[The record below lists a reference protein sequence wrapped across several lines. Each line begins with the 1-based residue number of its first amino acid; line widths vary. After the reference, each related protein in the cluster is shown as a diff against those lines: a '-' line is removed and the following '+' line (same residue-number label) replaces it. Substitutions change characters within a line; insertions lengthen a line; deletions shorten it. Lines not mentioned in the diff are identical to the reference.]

1 MIKLIRAAFDK
12 TYEVMKVN
20 KTLQVLK
27 EPIDAVDTLLFG
39 THEVTI
45 GAPHIRDYIDNKRY
59 MIAVV
64 LTIAPSAI
72 ASVYFYGWRA
82 LALIVT
88 SYIAGLLTETVFS
101 VLRKEVISEGA
112 FATCLIYPLILPPT
126 IPIWMAALGI
136 VFGLV
141 FGKEVFGGTGKN
153 VFNPAMVGRI
163 FLTITFPATMTTQW
177 QDPVKGFFGGF
188 TTYTVDAVTTA
199 SPLIN
204 FKGSGEITPYW
215 NLFFG
220 NVSGSL
226 GETCKLVIII
236 GGIILMLTKVA
247 NWRLPVSYI
256 ASTALFA
263 LIMSQISP
271 ETFAPPVFQ
280 ILAGG
285 LLFGAM
291 FMATDPVSAPFTNG
305 GKWTYG
311 IMLGILTVLI
321 RGLTG
326 FVEGVMFAII
336 FMNIF
341 APLIDRVAL
350 SIHYKGIKP

>member
-1 MIKLIRAAFDK
+1 MIRLLRAALDK
-12 TYEVMKVN
+12 TYDTMKVN
-20 KTLQVLK
+20 HTLQALK
-27 EPIDAVDTLLFG
+27 HPIDAIDTFLFG
-39 THEVTI
+39 TPQVTI

-59 MIAVV
+59 MVIVM
-64 LTIAPSAI
+64 LTIIPSAI
-72 ASVYFYGWRA
+72 AAVYFYGWRA
-82 LALIVT
+82 LALIAT
-88 SYIAGLLTETVFS
+88 SYIAGLLAEAVFS
-101 VLRKEVISEGA
+101 VLRNEVLSEGA
-112 FATCLIYPLILPPT
+112 FVSCLIYPLILPPT

-163 FLTITFPATMTTQW
+163 FLTVTFPATITTAW
-177 QDPVKGFFGGF
+177 QEPVKGFFGGF
-188 TTYTVDAVTTA
+188 TVYSVDAVTSA

-204 FKGSGEITPYW
+204 FKASGVMTSYW

-226 GETCKLVIII
+226 GETCKLVIIL
-236 GGIILMLTKVA
+236 GGVILMLTKVA
-247 NWRLPVSYI
+247 NWRLPISYI
-256 ASTALFA
+256 ASTALFSF
-263 LIMSQISP
+263 IMSLILPKS
-271 ETFAPPVFQ
+271 FAPPIFQ
-280 ILAGG
+280 ILSGG

-291 FMATDPVSAPFTNG
+291 FMATDPVSAPYTNG
-305 GKWTYG
+305 GKWAYG
-311 IMLGILTVLI
+311 IMLGIITVLI

-336 FMNIF
+336 FMNTF

>member
-1 MIKLIRAAFDK
+1 MIRLLRAVFDK
-12 TYEVMKVN
+12 TYEAMNGN
-20 KTLQVLK
+20 KTLQVFK
-27 EPIDAVDTLLFG
+27 EPIDAIDTFLFG
-39 THEVTI
+39 TREVTI
-45 GAPHIRDYIDNKRY
+45 GAPHVRDFIDNKRY
-59 MIAVV
+59 MMAVV
-64 LTIAPSAI
+64 LAI
-72 ASVYFYGWRA
+72 LPAAMASVYFYGWRA
-82 LALIVT
+82 LALIAT
-88 SYIAGLLTETVFS
+88 SYIAGLLAEMVFS
-101 VLRKEVISEGA
+101 VVRKEVLSEGA
-112 FATCLIYPLILPPT
+112 FVTCLIYPLILPPT

-136 VFGLV
+136 VFGIV

-163 FLTITFPATMTTQW
+163 FLTVTFPSTMTTQW
-177 QDPVKGFFGGF
+177 QEPIKGFFGGL
-188 TTYTVDAVTTA
+188 TTYSVDAVTTA

-215 NLFFG
+215 NLLIG

-226 GETCKLVIII
+226 GETCKIVIII
-236 GGIILMLTKVA
+236 GGVLLMLTKVA

-256 ASTALFA
+256 GSTALFA
-263 LIMSQISP
+263 LIMSLISP
-271 ETFAPPVFQ
+271 ETFAPPIFQ
-280 ILAGG
+280 VLAGG

-291 FMATDPVSAPFTNG
+291 FMATDPVSAPYTNG